1 MVVIQTLIVQIHPVV
16 FTVPAKLDMLEMEL
30 PVLVSR
36 KRFIIA
42 TEPPY
47 PLHTEKDD
55 AINSCQ
61 DDVLISSQCGIINS
75 VFFHNHVHK
84 YPLGFIVLQ
93 KNNIS
98 KYIKI
103 SRKLEKGRQFQWVLT
118 RQTHAPYASSAV

>member
-16 FTVPAKLDMLEMEL
+16 FTVPAKLDMLEMGL

-36 KRFIIA
+36 KRFIA

-47 PLHTEKDD
+47 PLHTKK
-55 AINSCQ
+55 
-61 DDVLISSQCGIINS
+61 CGIINS

-84 YPLGFIVLQ
+84 YPLGFIVLL
-93 KNNIS
+93 KINIS

-103 SRKLEKGRQFQWVLT
+103 SRKLEKGRQFLWVLT
-118 RQTHAPYASSAV
+118 RQTHPPHASSAV